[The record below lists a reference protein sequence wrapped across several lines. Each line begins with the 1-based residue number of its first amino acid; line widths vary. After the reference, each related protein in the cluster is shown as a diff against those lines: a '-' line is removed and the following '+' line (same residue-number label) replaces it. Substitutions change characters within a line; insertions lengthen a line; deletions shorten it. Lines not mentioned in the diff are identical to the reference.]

1 MRSRNPGTKNR
12 RITLRAPLIV
22 NTLGDVTVSFQ
33 DVATVWADERPMRM
47 DERFSSDANHSV
59 KVSNFRIWYRSDVTP
74 EMVIFYAGRE
84 WNITGIA
91 EIGLREELELTA
103 EATY

>member
-12 RITLRAPLIV
+12 RITLRAPVVV
-22 NTLGDVTVSFQ
+22 NNLGDVVTTWK

-47 DERFSSDANHSV
+47 DERFSSDARHSLR
-59 KVSNFRIWYRSDVTP
+59 VSNFRIWYRMDVTP
-74 EMVIFYAGRE
+74 EMVIFYAGRD
-84 WNITGIA
+84 WRITGIA

-103 EATY
+103 EAVY